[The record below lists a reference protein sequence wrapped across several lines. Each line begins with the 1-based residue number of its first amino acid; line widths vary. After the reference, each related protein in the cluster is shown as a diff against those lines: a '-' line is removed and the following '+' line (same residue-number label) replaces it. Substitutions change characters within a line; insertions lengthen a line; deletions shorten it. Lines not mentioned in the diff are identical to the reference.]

1 MKPVWPYLGDRAPDS
16 RRDSDIAKNAENRGN
31 RGKRGNKPRNIGG
44 SRIPAPGNCSGTQ
57 KCRAN
62 SFVPAVPLV
71 PAENDVPGD
80 NRDRWNQRIPR
91 TAHPP
96 GLVGHYTR
104 CLDCTRYAPLP
115 SDTAFWCPA
124 VRGCPD
130 VSLWVTCTA
139 YEARPGTPTGPT
151 APSDMAST
159 R

>member
-16 RRDSDIAKNAENRGN
+16 RRDSDIAKNAENREN
-31 RGKRGNKPRNIGG
+31 RGNRGNKPRNIGG

-96 GLVGHYTR
+96 APGVGGTLH
-104 CLDCTRYAPLP
+104 PLP
-115 SDTAFWCPA
+115 GLHPVRAAAFGHRFLVP
-124 VRGCPD
+124 GGSG
-130 VSLWVTCTA
+130 VSRCVPLGDLHGV
-139 YEARPGTPTGPT
+139 
-151 APSDMAST
+151 
-159 R
+159 